1 MTQLEKLKIRLGIAS
16 NNKDESLLEMILED
30 AENEILDYCNRDILP
45 EKAQGLQRELA
56 VVYYNRLGSE
66 GEISRS
72 EGGIS
77 VSYITDIPSGIK
89 SRLNAFR
96 RLKLV
101 GVANAN
107 KK

>member
-1 MTQLEKLKIRLGIAS
+1 MDQLQKLKIRLNIKT
-16 NNKDESLLEMILED
+16 NDEDDLLNLLLED

-45 EKAQGLQRELA
+45 DKAQALQRELA

-66 GEISRS
+66 GESSRS
-72 EGGIS
+72 EGGVS
-77 VSYITDIPSGIK
+77 VNYITDIPPGIK

-101 GVANAN
+101 GVANAD